1 MSSTEPFDYIIG
13 DSDILP
19 GYYLVSEVRILAA
32 CV

>member
-13 DSDILP
+13 ESDILP
-19 GYYLVSEVRILAA
+19 GDYLVCEVGILAA